1 VKDIEGLKPSLVN
14 ALEGGYKGVIGGR
27 MQVSLDVWHENR
39 RNFVGPSLVE
49 TPNVFLDSATT
60 ARYLGAALPAPLAQA
75 AAGGLSKIPLGTVS
89 PDNRLTNA
97 PDIIVTYRN
106 YGKLN
111 VTGADLASEI
121 LLDRGYSVAG
131 NYSWVNKDL
140 FSKTEVGGLSDVT
153 LNAPANK
160 AMLALRYNNNTPQ
173 PYGWELRGRYVA
185 GFPVLSGV
193 YNGNV
198 PTYTLLDANVA
209 IRVPTTKDVTLS
221 VSGQNLLDK
230 KHQEFV
236 GVPALGRFFMTQ
248 LRYSF

>member
-1 VKDIEGLKPSLVN
+1 N

-27 MQVSLDVWHENR
+27 MQLSLDVWHENR

-49 TPNVFLDSATT
+49 TPNVFLDSAST
-60 ARYLGAALPAPLAQA
+60 ARYLSAALPAPLAQA

-89 PDNRLTNA
+89 PDNRLTNTPG
-97 PDIIVTYRN
+97 PDIVVTYRN

-131 NYSWVNKDL
+131 NYSWVNKDI

-160 AMLALRYNNNTPQ
+160 ASVALRYNNNTPQ

-185 GFPVLSGV
+185 GFPVASGV
-193 YNGNV
+193 YDGAV
-198 PTYTLLDANVA
+198 QT
-209 IRVPTTKDVTLS
+209 
-221 VSGQNLLDK
+221 
-230 KHQEFV
+230 
-236 GVPALGRFFMTQ
+236 
-248 LRYSF
+248 